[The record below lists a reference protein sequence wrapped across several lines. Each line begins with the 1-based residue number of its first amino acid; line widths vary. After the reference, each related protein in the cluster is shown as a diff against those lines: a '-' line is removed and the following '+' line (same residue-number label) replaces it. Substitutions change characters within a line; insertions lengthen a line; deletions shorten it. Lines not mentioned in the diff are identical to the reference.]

1 PELVII
7 GDSSGLKALLHII
20 EVGVDLT
27 AMTYAIR
34 TIFNLYMINKN
45 ILKAIEDGA
54 VKVIMK
60 KVSDGACI
68 YELWAILRIL
78 SMYADAVKQIN
89 VLMEFEFYL
98 LNDSKKLMEIYE
110 EEKKYMSLSRVVHN
124 GTTVARKAVNS
135 ILAQIYKA
143 K

>member
-60 KVSDGACI
+60 KV
-68 YELWAILRIL
+68 
-78 SMYADAVKQIN
+78 
-89 VLMEFEFYL
+89 LMEHAFMSCGLSFVSYPYL